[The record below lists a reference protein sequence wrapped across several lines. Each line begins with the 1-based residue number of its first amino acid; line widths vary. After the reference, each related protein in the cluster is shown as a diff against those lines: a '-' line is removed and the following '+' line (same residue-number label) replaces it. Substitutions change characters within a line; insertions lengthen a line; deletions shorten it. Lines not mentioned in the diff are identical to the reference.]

1 MVNENFVACFFT
13 NTYLLGETIQGLKA
27 AAEKDEKINP
37 QVFAFEVEDH
47 GWAKGARNTSNLLQ
61 HLVVCFYGSSD
72 ERLMWNF
79 KTSVGEED
87 HKLGI
92 HVLHH
97 FPAVPDGKKEE
108 CGWSMSGCVSAD
120 YTCKTELGEKVNSC
134 QKSFLLM
141 RYGVVLLF

>member
-1 MVNENFVACFFT
+1 MACFFT
-13 NTYLLGETIQGLKA
+13 NTFLLGETIQGLKA
-27 AAEKDEKINP
+27 AAEKDEKINV
-37 QVFAFEVEDH
+37 QVFFFEVEDH

-61 HLVVCFYGSSD
+61 ALVVCFYGSSH

-79 KTSVGEED
+79 KTSAGEED

-97 FPAVPDGKKEE
+97 FPPPPDGTKDEG
-108 CGWSMSGCVSAD
+108 GWSMSGCVSAD
-120 YTCKTELGEKVNSC
+120 YTVKTELGEKVNSC

-141 RYGVVLLF
+141 R